1 MTAPLIYRCHF
12 SRIDGI
18 RWYSLCRARRT
29 HTAIRAS
36 CIFRRRPA
44 QQKLDNCIIIRWEG
58 NGERGKERNTER
70 KGEWKSAVTDTRFGD
85 PQKIVSADSLTYQCY
100 RLADSQLFIAH
111 LAMAED
117 LRSIS
122 RWSWIRSL
130 ASRGEVRKYADSNDE
145 IFVRIRTMVL
155 ASFAGST
162 RERHA
167 KGTWCTRDV
176 IIVAS
181 AFNSTSFRKRSIF
194 VRNFYRRWK
203 YMFKLHSRSVWI
215 IEARDS

>member
-29 HTAIRAS
+29 HTATRAS

-58 NGERGKERNTER
+58 NGERDEEKNTER

-117 LRSIS
+117 LRSIP
-122 RWSWIRSL
+122 RWSWIRSF
-130 ASRGEVRKYADSNDE
+130 AGRGESTQIHRFQRRDIRPDKDDGARE
-145 IFVRIRTMVL
+145 FCRIHARATCKGYVMY
-155 ASFAGST
+155 SRRYHR
-162 RERHA
+162 RERIQFDKLLKTIHFRT
-167 KGTWCTRDV
+167 KFLSMLEIHVQTTF
-176 IIVAS
+176 
-181 AFNSTSFRKRSIF
+181 AFRLNNWS
-194 VRNFYRRWK
+194 
-203 YMFKLHSRSVWI
+203 
-215 IEARDS
+215 DS